1 MFGKLVHSKQMCAW
15 DCVLASLAAM
25 VLLFGIWPDPLFD
38 MMHASVEQLAQHISV
53 SKLP

>member
-1 MFGKLVHSKQMCAW
+1 MELVDVDKREFFM
-15 DCVLASLAAM
+15 LASLAAM
-25 VLLFGIWPDPLFD
+25 VLLFGIWPDPLFE